1 MSQINYINTDCFNYM
16 KTLPDESVD
25 LIVTDPP
32 YGISFDASNHMDN
45 VDWDKMGDIEY
56 EEFLDKLLAEC
67 YRILKP
73 TGTMW
78 MFYGITKIE
87 SVIKCINKSMFFNHW
102 ENAMVYCR
110 PKGRGAT
117 HKLKSQRE
125 EIVHLTKDP
134 KNYTWNA
141 VEYLREVVVPY
152 VKDGKARG
160 WALDQS
166 TGMRVRWT
174 GLGNVSFFTP
184 PAYNNVGEKQIHSCQ
199 KPILL
204 FTELIML
211 SSKKG
216 EKVLDPFMGSG
227 SSGVAAHLCERDYTG
242 CELETDMFQKA
253 SEWLK
258 EVKNSNSRVAQK
270 LKEYIKHHVS
280 SSEKGFRFGFNSRLI
295 LPKKC

>member
-1 MSQINYINTDCFNYM
+1 MSQINYINTNCFDYFKKLEDN
-16 KTLPDESVD
+16 SID

-45 VDWDKMGDIEY
+45 TDWDKMADQEY
-56 EEFLDKLLAEC
+56 EDFLDRLLAEC
-67 YRILKP
+67 KRVLKP

-87 SVIKCINKSMFFNHW
+87 SVIKCANRSGLFNHW

-125 EIVHLTKDP
+125 EILHLTKDP
-134 KNYTWNA
+134 KNYTWNS

-152 VKDGKARG
+152 IKDGKPRG

-166 TGMRVRWT
+166 TGLRVRWT
-174 GLGNVSFFTP
+174 GIGNVSFFTP
-184 PAYNNVGEKQIHSCQ
+184 PAYNNVAEKQIHSCQ
-199 KPILL
+199 KPLLL
-204 FTELIML
+204 FAELIML

-216 EKVLDPFMGSG
+216 ETVLDPFMGSG
-227 SSGVAAHLCERDYTG
+227 ASGIAAKLCDRDYIG
-242 CELETDMFQKA
+242 CELETDMFEKA
-253 SEWLK
+253 LEWLK
-258 EVKNSNSRVAQK
+258 EAKNLNSRVSEK
-270 LKEYIKHHVS
+270 LEEYLKKHVS
-280 SSEKGFRFGFNSRLI
+280 SSEKGLKFGFDSRLI